1 MVFDYNVDMTFI
13 LMTWD
18 VTVTHTL
25 AASYLSSSAREAGAV
40 AELAANR
47 KSAKYADSI
56 SPFSAYRFGDFGFNE
71 LLHGL
76 ILFRLKSQNHHCLW

>member
-40 AELAANR
+40 AELAANQ
-47 KSAKYADSI
+47 KSAKYADLPQSHLFSL
-56 SPFSAYRFGDFGFNE
+56 SPW
-71 LLHGL
+71 
-76 ILFRLKSQNHHCLW
+76 RLWVQ